1 LRVAP
6 LDRMGAPHRADGRV
20 QRPALRRDRAGA
32 RSGPQG
38 ALSMEAIE
46 HPPIFHLPGI
56 PDHVTYTWLSMI
68 ILTSVAFAA
77 SRNVRLVPL
86 DRRSKA
92 GRAEVPQALHGA
104 RALVAEAPD
113 VRDRNHQPSRPP
125 AVTVVA
131 ALRQHDGRA
140 HPAGGHLLPDGV

>member
-1 LRVAP
+1 
-6 LDRMGAPHRADGRV
+6 MGAPHSADGRV

-77 SRNVRLVPL
+77 SRNVRLVPRGL
-86 DRRSKA
+86 QNFLEVVLEQVLEI
-92 GRAEVPQALHGA
+92 GRASCRKEC
-104 RALVAEAPD
+104 R
-113 VRDRNHQPSRPP
+113 SRWSPY
-125 AVTVVA
+125 
-131 ALRQHDGRA
+131 H
-140 HPAGGHLLPDGV
+140 